1 MNRRFP
7 AGTLCRAALA
17 LTLAI
22 ALGGC
27 SLGRKL
33 EERSQIDYKSAGEQR
48 RAQPLEIPPDL
59 ASPLGS
65 DRYKIPELASQP
77 TYSGYERD
85 RREAQAATGE
95 TIAAR
100 TAQVDAGAMRIE
112 REGQQRWLSTSMTP
126 ERLWPLVRDFWQ
138 EAGFIIDVESPETGI
153 METDWAE
160 NRAKLPED
168 FIRRTVGRVFD
179 SLYSTGERDKFRTRI
194 ERVAGG
200 GTEIY
205 VTHRGMVEVYQDKTE
220 KDSTIWQPR
229 PSDPELEVEFLR
241 RLMVKLGADAEQA
254 DSAAATA
261 RGTSARNAG
270 AELARGADGAAQL
283 TIPDGFE
290 RAWRRVG
297 LALDRGGFA
306 VEDRDRSN
314 GVYFV
319 RYIDPE
325 SDARREKDD
334 GFLSR
339 MFGSSRKEKK
349 QTEVFQIRIESAGEQ
364 STVRV
369 RSGDGEAVR
378 ETDRATA
385 SRMLSLIQEQLKL

>member
-1 MNRRFP
+1 MNRIFP
-7 AGTLCRAALA
+7 AGPLPRFGLV

-22 ALGGC
+22 AIGGC
-27 SLGRKL
+27 GLSQKL

-48 RAQPLEIPPDL
+48 TESLEIPPDL
-59 ASPLGS
+59 ASPRGA
-65 DRYKIPELASQP
+65 DRYRVPDLPSQP
-77 TYSGYERD
+77 TYSDYERD
-85 RREAQAATGE
+85 RRQARGAPGE
-95 TIAAR
+95 TVAGGAL
-100 TAQVDAGAMRIE
+100 QLESGAMRIE

-126 ERLWPLVRDFWQ
+126 EQLWPLVRDFWQ
-138 EAGFIIDVESPETGI
+138 ESGFIIDSESPETGI

-160 NRAKLPED
+160 NRAKLPQD

-179 SLYSTGERDKFRTRI
+179 SLYSTGERDRFRTRL

-205 VTHRGMVEVYQDKTE
+205 VTHRGMVEVYQDSTE
-220 KDSTIWQPR
+220 KDATVWQPR

-241 RLMVKLGADAEQA
+241 RLMVELGADIERA
-254 DSAAATA
+254 DSAAAAVAASASSAGGTELG
-261 RGTSARNAG
+261 RGPDGVSQ
-270 AELARGADGAAQL
+270 LA
-283 TIPDGFE
+283 IPDDFE

-325 SDARREKDD
+325 SDARRTREGG
-334 GFLSR
+334 GFLSGL
-339 MFGSSRKEKK
+339 FGGSREDPK
-349 QTEVFQIRIESAGEQ
+349 QTEVFQIRIESSGAQ

-385 SRMLSLIQEQLKL
+385 TRMLALIQEQLQL

>member
-7 AGTLCRAALA
+7 ASTARRVALA
-17 LTLAI
+17 LTLAV

-27 SLGRKL
+27 SLSKKI
-33 EERSQIDYKSAGEQR
+33 EQNSEIDYKSAGQQR
-48 RAQPLEIPPDL
+48 TQALDIPPDL
-59 ASPLGS
+59 ASPRGN

-77 TYSGYERD
+77 TYSGYERG
-85 RREAQAATGE
+85 RREAQATTDE
-95 TIAAR
+95 KIASR
-100 TAQVDAGAMRIE
+100 SSQTDAGAMRIE

-126 ERLWPLVRDFWQ
+126 EQLWPLVRDFWQ
-138 EAGFIIDVESPETGI
+138 EAGFIIDVEVPETGI
-153 METDWAE
+153 LETDWAE
-160 NRAKLPED
+160 NRAKLPQD

-179 SLYSTGERDKFRTRI
+179 SLYSTGERDKFRTRL
-194 ERVAGG
+194 ERLPGG

-205 VTHRGMVEVYQDKTE
+205 VTHRGMVEVYQDKSE
-220 KDSTIWQPR
+220 KDSTVWQPR

-254 DSAAATA
+254 DTAATA
-261 RGTSARNAG
+261 VRGGSASDG
-270 AELARGADGAAQL
+270 STELARGPDGTAQL
-283 TIPDGFE
+283 AVPEGFE

-325 SDARREKDD
+325 SDARREKEG
-334 GFLSR
+334 GFLSGL
-339 MFGSSRKEKK
+339 FGSSRKEKN
-349 QTEVFQIRIESAGEQ
+349 QTEVFQIRVESTGEQ

-385 SRMLSLIQEQLKL
+385 GRMLALIQEQLKP

>member
-1 MNRRFP
+1 MNRPMF
-7 AGTLCRAALA
+7 AGRLARLCLLFLLAASVA
-17 LTLAI
+17 A
-22 ALGGC
+22 C

-33 EERSQIDYKSAGEQR
+33 EERTQIDYKSAGKQR
-48 RAQPLEIPPDL
+48 TPALDVPPDL
-59 ASPLGS
+59 ASPRGS
-65 DRYKIPELASQP
+65 DRYRVPDLPSQP

-85 RREAQAATGE
+85 RRQAQAADSE
-95 TIAAR
+95 AIASR
-100 TAQVDAGAMRIE
+100 TAQTQAGALRIE
-112 REGQQRWLSTSMTP
+112 RSGQQRWLSTSMSP
-126 ERLWPLVRDFWQ
+126 EELWPLVRDFWQ
-138 EAGFIIDVESPETGI
+138 ESGFIIDSEDPQTGI

-160 NRAKLPED
+160 NRAKLPQD
-168 FIRRTVGRVFD
+168 FIRRAVGSLID
-179 SLYSTGERDKFRTRI
+179 SLYSTGERDKFRTRL
-194 ERVAGG
+194 ERVPG

-205 VTHRGMVEVYQDKTE
+205 VTHRGMVEVYQDKVE

-241 RLMVKLGADAEQA
+241 RLMVKLGADTEQA
-254 DSAAATA
+254 DASAAAA
-261 RGTSARNAG
+261 RGGPPR
-270 AELARGADGAAQL
+270 AAIRLEQGPGGDALL

-325 SDARREKDD
+325 SDARRAKEG
-334 GFLSR
+334 GFLSGL
-339 MFGSSRKEKK
+339 FGGSRKERT
-349 QTEVFQIRIESAGEQ
+349 QTEVFQIRVESSGEE

-378 ETDRATA
+378 ETDRTTA
-385 SRMLSLIQEQLKL
+385 ARMLGLIQEQLQL